1 MQQINRENI
10 ETTKT
15 IRSWMQ
21 LNSQIHLND
30 TSKTGFTY
38 LCDFGAK

>member
-30 TSKTGFTY
+30 ISKTAFTY

>member
-1 MQQINRENI
+1 MPEINGENI

-30 TSKTGFTY
+30 TSKTAFVF
-38 LCDFGAK
+38 LCDFGK